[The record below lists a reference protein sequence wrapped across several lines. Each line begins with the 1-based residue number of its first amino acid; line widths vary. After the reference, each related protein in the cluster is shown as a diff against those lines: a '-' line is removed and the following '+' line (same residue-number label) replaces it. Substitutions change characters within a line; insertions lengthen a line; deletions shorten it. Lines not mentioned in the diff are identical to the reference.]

1 MIGLEYRKLNPIA
14 LGAIILE
21 FGLLMAIG
29 FTLAGLFTK
38 SDNSDKTFAYNVV
51 ISNYKQEIG
60 NVSKNDLDNIL
71 FSIYD
76 IAWLNNKDVDRSNNI
91 VATIRADSVKKE
103 KYEKDDIYQL
113 YFIVD
118 LPELEQTFQVNY
130 VYSTSNGYNGNIK
143 SDYRTMSYCPKESQ
157 RVYSG
162 QSCRDRYAGQAEEI
176 IQDFEFK

>member
-76 IAWLNNKDVDRSNNI
+76 IAWLNNKDVLI
-91 VATIRADSVKKE
+91 A
-103 KYEKDDIYQL
+103 
-113 YFIVD
+113 
-118 LPELEQTFQVNY
+118 
-130 VYSTSNGYNGNIK
+130 
-143 SDYRTMSYCPKESQ
+143 
-157 RVYSG
+157 
-162 QSCRDRYAGQAEEI
+162 
-176 IQDFEFK
+176 